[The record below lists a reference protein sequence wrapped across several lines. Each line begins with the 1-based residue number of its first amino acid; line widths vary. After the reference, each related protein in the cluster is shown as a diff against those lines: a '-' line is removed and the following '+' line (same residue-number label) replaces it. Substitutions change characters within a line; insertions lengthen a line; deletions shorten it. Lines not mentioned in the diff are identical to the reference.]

1 MQHHPAGSTGPE
13 AGPRPRLAALTLL
26 LAYLVGVAWLALR
39 PLDVLWVS
47 PANLQPLVTIRADV
61 ERGPAEAL
69 RTIGAGMLRL
79 APLGVLLP
87 LLGKRL
93 GGPRFASLIRTGFV
107 GGMIALAIEGL
118 QTLVPSRVAD
128 VDTVILNTLGIM
140 VAHQLCYALLR
151 ARVLG
156 ERPGHGVWLPA
167 QRRRSPAREAAPERH
182 MGRGRA
188 RRHASA
194 LATHGQGPLP
204 PGERALSLRGVSRG

>member
-13 AGPRPRLAALTLL
+13 AGPHPRLAALTLL
-26 LAYLVGVAWLALR
+26 LAYLVGVVWLALR

-47 PANLQPLVTIRADV
+47 PANLQPLATIRADV
-61 ERGPAEAL
+61 ERGPGEAL
-69 RTIGAGMLRL
+69 RTVGAGMLRL

-128 VDTVILNTLGIM
+128 VDTVILNTLGI
-140 VAHQLCYALLR
+140 VVTHQLCYALLR
-151 ARVLG
+151 ARTLG
-156 ERPGHGVWLPA
+156 ERTGDGVWLPA
-167 QRRRSPAREAAPERH
+167 QRRRSPGRDAAPERR
-182 MGRGRA
+182 MDQGRT
-188 RRHASA
+188 RRGVAA
-194 LATHGQGPLP
+194 LAAHGQGPLP
-204 PGERALSLRGVSRG
+204 AGERALSLRGVSRG